1 MLSDGFVEVEL
12 RIFFFTKQQKIIS
25 LKLFQ
30 LQL

>member
-12 RIFFFTKQQKIIS
+12 RFFFLTKQQKIIS